1 MRFSRNVA
9 LLCGALAWFS
19 PAASAGQLYY
29 AFSGGSLDTLTAID
43 TSTGI
48 AHAIGTGTGYFQLF
62 SSAFDTDGTFY
73 AVGQTATGAPAFISV
88 NLVTG
93 LGTLVGTPPASLY
106 GLQAASDGTIYTT
119 EGNDLYKDP
128 PGGSLTDV
136 GPMGINNFMDFAMD
150 IYGNLYAVASPYTNP
165 PPTGTSSIWK
175 MNTTTGHGTL
185 VATLNVPCLMG
196 IAFDS
201 SNNLFATEYCGGPY
215 PLYEITGL
223 SASNPSGAIATR
235 VNATSTTT
243 VPNLHGGDIDIF
255 TPEPASLM
263 LCLLGGAL
271 LAARGLR
278 RAG

>member
-1 MRFSRNVA
+1 MRFSWNVA

-29 AFSGGSLDTLTAID
+29 AFSGTSLNTLTAID

-48 AHAIGTGTGYFQLF
+48 AHTIGTGTGYFQLF

-73 AVGQTATGAPAFISV
+73 AVGKTATGAPAFISV
-88 NLVTG
+88 DLVTG
-93 LGTLVGTPPASLY
+93 VGTLVSTPPGSLY
-106 GLQAASDGTIYTT
+106 GIQAASDGTVYTT
-119 EGNDLYKDP
+119 EGNDLYKVP

-150 IYGNLYAVASPYTNP
+150 IYGNLYAVASPYNS

-175 MNTTTGHGTL
+175 MNTTTGQGTL

-196 IAFDS
+196 IAFDK
-201 SNNLFATEYCGGPY
+201 SNNLFANEYCGGPY
-215 PLYEITGL
+215 PLYEITSL
-223 SASNPSGAIATR
+223 SASNPSGAIAT
-235 VNATSTTT
+235 AIGTGTT
-243 VPNLHGGDIDIF
+243 VANLHGGDIYNA
-255 TPEPASLM
+255 PEPASLM